1 MSPTVIGIISS
12 VISAFISGILAIII
26 KNVNDDMRNYRK
38 QRADDEKEA
47 QKQADISKAKE
58 NAALL
63 AIMRTMLKENADQCF
78 AKGYYTVEEREI
90 YSTLYKAYKSFGG
103 NGVIDEMGNRLRPLP
118 YEKSEDMIPKRRKTD
133 KIEYN
138 MKPNV

>member
-1 MSPTVIGIISS
+1 MSPTVIGIITS
-12 VISAFISGILAIII
+12 VISAFISGVLAIVI
-26 KNVNDDMRNYRK
+26 KNVNEDAREYRK
-38 QRADDEKEA
+38 KRALDEEEA
-47 QKQADISKAKE
+47 QKESERSKAKE
-58 NAALL
+58 DAALL
-63 AIMRTMLKENADQCF
+63 AIMRTMLKANADQCF

-118 YEKSEDMIPKRRKTD
+118 YEESEDKIPKRRKTD

-138 MKPNV
+138 TKPNA